1 MTPPR
6 DDWSQ
11 LDRAEEQF
19 VRRLAAHY
27 APEPLLP
34 ARRVALDEAL
44 WARLQR
50 QSRQTWLTPAVAT
63 VAVAVLVMCLS
74 WSSLFMPSLPQDGP
88 YGSLAA
94 LSSTGPWEYELLYA
108 RELTGSAERDDGAI
122 LPDDYLGIA
131 RVFLEP

>member
-6 DDWSQ
+6 DEWPQ
-11 LDRAEEQF
+11 LDHAEEQF

-27 APEPLLP
+27 APEPLTP
-34 ARRVALDEAL
+34 AKRVALDEAL

-50 QSRQTWLTPAVAT
+50 QPRLTRLTPALAT
-63 VAVAVLVMCLS
+63 VAVAMLIACLS
-74 WSSLFMPSLPQDGP
+74 WPGLFMPPAHH
-88 YGSLAA
+88 GSPSVSMSAP
-94 LSSTGPWEYELLYA
+94 SSTEPLEYELLYS

-131 RVFLEP
+131 RVFLDQ